1 MIRGFL
7 EITVTRGATYIP
19 INKIHEIYMLG
30 SQVMIVTDIATYE
43 PQEDLGEIMV
53 GINEA
58 SK

>member
-1 MIRGFL
+1 MRGFL
-7 EITVTRGATYIP
+7 EITVKRGVTYIP

-43 PQEDLGEIMV
+43 PIEDLGMIID

-58 SK
+58 TK